1 MNAKKQTSKKH
12 FKMPHIFIILFFFI
26 AIMSIMSYIIPAGE
40 YNRTMSTDGRE
51 LVVPDSFHYVKQTP
65 VNLIRFLTAIP
76 QGYVDAGFIIALT
89 LCVGAAVKV
98 VEKIGIIPAGVS
110 YLARKFKSKGIWVIP
125 ILMIIFAV
133 FDAFVGVN
141 EMCLVYIPIIMP
153 LMLKLGFDSITAC
166 ATALCASA
174 AGFSAAITNPFTV
187 AIGQSISGLPLYS
200 GTPYRVFTFIIIT
213 LLTIIYVMRYAAK
226 IHKDPSTS
234 SMYQEDQLKRKELF
248 TDEPDELDKLG
259 NRQKLAGIYSG
270 LLLIVL
276 LVGVLSL
283 GWDMPEMCGLFI
295 AIGVGAGVI
304 SGLSGDALCNALFEG
319 CQDMFLGALIIGIAR
334 GIAVVMADG
343 QITDTIVYFFS
354 SALQNIPSSLVVVG
368 MFFVIMLIEFFVPSG
383 SGKAVILF
391 PIFAPLSDIVGVTR
405 QTTVLAYQFSDGF
418 TNVLFPTS
426 GYFMACITNAGVSWQ
441 KWVKFLTPLFAI
453 WMILSILFLVIAQIM
468 QYGPF

>member
-1 MNAKKQTSKKH
+1 
-12 FKMPHIFIILFFFI
+12 
-26 AIMSIMSYIIPAGE
+26 
-40 YNRTMSTDGRE
+40 
-51 LVVPDSFHYVKQTP
+51 
-65 VNLIRFLTAIP
+65 
-76 QGYVDAGFIIALT
+76 
-89 LCVGAAVKV
+89 
-98 VEKIGIIPAGVS
+98 
-110 YLARKFKSKGIWVIP
+110 
-125 ILMIIFAV
+125 MIIFAV

-319 CQDMFLGALIIGIAR
+319 C
-334 GIAVVMADG
+334 
-343 QITDTIVYFFS
+343 
-354 SALQNIPSSLVVVG
+354 
-368 MFFVIMLIEFFVPSG
+368 
-383 SGKAVILF
+383 
-391 PIFAPLSDIVGVTR
+391 
-405 QTTVLAYQFSDGF
+405 
-418 TNVLFPTS
+418 
-426 GYFMACITNAGVSWQ
+426 
-441 KWVKFLTPLFAI
+441 
-453 WMILSILFLVIAQIM
+453 
-468 QYGPF
+468 